1 MTAVT
6 EHDRLIAEY
15 SALEENLPP
24 EVLAVRD
31 HVERMRAAGQVAPP
45 SDSRDDNHM
54 IGLDDDF
61 RPFPVV

>member
-15 SALEENLPP
+15 STREENLPP
-24 EVLAVRD
+24 AVLAARE
-31 HVERMRAAGQVAPP
+31 HVERLRAAGQIAPP
-45 SDSRDDNHM
+45 SDPREDNHM